1 MSQSPTVNV
10 SQFVA
15 LVNQTL
21 EYAYPDI
28 IITGELAHFSV
39 RKEKWLYFDLKD
51 DMSSVRFFGTVYQLP
66 GPLEDG
72 MMLAVRGVPRLHP
85 RFGFTVNVQS
95 ITPVG
100 QGSIKKAADL
110 LKDKLQKEGLFDESR
125 KRALAYPPQHIG
137 LVASSESAAYHDF
150 IKVLS
155 SRWGGLR
162 ISLADVAVQGETAV
176 EQITNALEHFNQLS
190 DTPDV
195 LVITR
200 GGGSAEDLQAFS
212 NEQLTRAVAGSR
224 IPTLVAI
231 GHEIDISLAELVA
244 DRRASTPSNAAEIL
258 VPDRK
263 AELRRLEMQKSSL
276 AGSVQSVLKTAGRN
290 LQHSRQEL
298 FGSAEKH
305 FTNAR
310 NTLKSRTQLLDVLD
324 PNQALRRGYALLRD
338 AKGQVIRSGHSVKNG
353 DGIEVKLHDATLQ
366 TEVKKVTII
375 Q

>member
-1 MSQSPTVNV
+1 MSQSPTVSV

-15 LVNQTL
+15 LINQTL

-39 RKEKWLYFDLKD
+39 RKDKWLYFDLKD

-125 KRALAYPPQHIG
+125 KRTLAYPPQHIG
-137 LVASSESAAYHDF
+137 LIASSESAAYHDF
-150 IKVLS
+150 IKVLGG
-155 SRWGGLR
+155 RWGGLK
-162 ISLADVAVQGETAV
+162 ITLADVAVQGETAV
-176 EQITNALEHFNQLS
+176 EQITNALEHFNQLP

-212 NEQLTRAVAGSR
+212 NEQLTRAVAASR

-231 GHEIDISLAELVA
+231 GHEIDISLAELAA
-244 DRRASTPSNAAEIL
+244 DRRASTPSNAAEVL

-263 AELRRLEMQKSSL
+263 AELKRVEMQKASL
-276 AGSVQSVLKTAGRN
+276 ENSVHSVLKVTGRN
-290 LQHSRQEL
+290 LQRLRQDL
-298 FGSAEKH
+298 HDLTEKH
-305 FTNAR
+305 ITQAQHSLR
-310 NTLKSRTQLLDVLD
+310 SRAKLLEVLD
-324 PNQALRRGYALLRD
+324 PNQALRRGYALLRND
-338 AKGQVIRSGHSVKNG
+338 NGQVIRSGRNVKAG
-353 DGIEVKLHDATLQ
+353 DGLEIKMQDATLQ
-366 TEVKKVTII
+366 TEVRKVTII
-375 Q
+375 